1 MDWGLIRLELIT
13 QDKWYS
19 HDFLLKYLW
28 YILVTLTFN
37 CNKINDSST
46 KKTISIWNRMQL
58 CLRLKKFVNGIIYS
72 KFWYIGQTYTIS
84 KFIKEEIEK
93 KKYQIFSGTRKN
105 MTSQTPRSTLHSEAW
120 ARYFSYSIDIDN

>member
-1 MDWGLIRLELIT
+1 MDWGLIKLELIT

-37 CNKINDSST
+37 CNKINDSLT

-58 CLRLKKFVNGIIYS
+58 CLRLKKFVNDIIFS

-84 KFIKEEIEK
+84 KFIKKEIEK
-93 KKYQIFSGTRKN
+93 KIPNFLWNEKKYDFPDT
-105 MTSQTPRSTLHSEAW
+105 
-120 ARYFSYSIDIDN
+120 